1 MGTVRNAIQR
11 YEVVLIGTLAASS
24 AKTYMSRLRFAAD
37 RLPDSLSAVQLWHL
51 EAVVATYRET
61 RQPNTVA
68 LFVTVVKS
76 FFAWCVD
83 VELLKKDPALRL
95 KAPKRTKWQPRALS
109 AAAIDA
115 LLESIHTTTD
125 SQDWRQVRNETI
137 VRVML
142 FAGLRRAEVVQ
153 LMWEDVDMPGRAL
166 HVTGKAGKRRVLPL
180 HSSLLRYFQALQQF
194 GCVSGAIFSPHRGSE
209 LPLHPYTVNIVFQR
223 WIVQRLGVA
232 ITPHQLRH
240 SFATRLIERGASL
253 DEVRDLLGH
262 ESLATTQV
270 YVATSPERL
279 RAAIERLTE

>member
-153 LMWEDVDMPGRAL
+153 LMW
-166 HVTGKAGKRRVLPL
+166 
-180 HSSLLRYFQALQQF
+180 
-194 GCVSGAIFSPHRGSE
+194 
-209 LPLHPYTVNIVFQR
+209 
-223 WIVQRLGVA
+223 
-232 ITPHQLRH
+232 
-240 SFATRLIERGASL
+240 IERGASL